1 MAEDPPMVLRLRLLS
16 DQPVEG
22 CEIMPDV
29 FLSNG
34 ASPTFANLD
43 FRWYRCL
50 DKMACTW
57 CGKTPVVLQRLTDGA
72 YFCSTGCFAAA
83 WPGHPA
89 QHSTGL
95 AQRGPRHEGA
105 ENWSSSHGPQEHTTE
120 QKWVEIANTM
130 SYTPAQEDIGHT
142 LKLVRAKW
150 REGGGGR
157 RGWVGVWAD
166 RREGF
171 GGGGAGAVE
180 EEEETAE
187 GAGGR
192 GQGGGGKGGERTAG
206 VGKLVLLRQ
215 PSARPMF
222 AARRRA
228 HHTAPTVRRALQ
240 RR

>member
-1 MAEDPPMVLRLRLLS
+1 MLPELTKDRKIGILGTWRDFDSKWPAS
-16 DQPVEG
+16 
-22 CEIMPDV
+22 I
-29 FLSNG
+29 
-34 ASPTFANLD
+34 ASPGSIF
-43 FRWYRCL
+43 
-50 DKMACTW
+50 
-57 CGKTPVVLQRLTDGA
+57 
-72 YFCSTGCFAAA
+72 S
-83 WPGHPA
+83 
-89 QHSTGL
+89 
-95 AQRGPRHEGA
+95 
-105 ENWSSSHGPQEHTTE
+105 

-150 REGGGGR
+150 REGGGGG

-171 GGGGAGAVE
+171 GGGGAGAVDE
-180 EEEETAE
+180 RGGDGGGGRGE

-192 GQGGGGKGGERTAG
+192 WQGGERTAG

>member
-1 MAEDPPMVLRLRLLS
+1 MAMDTEPPVVLRLRLLS

-34 ASPTFANLD
+34 ASPTYSNLD

-72 YFCSTGCFAAA
+72 YFCSMGCFAAA

-89 QHSTGL
+89 QHSVGL
-95 AQRGPRHEGA
+95 AQRGPRHEGQ
-105 ENWSSSHGPQEHTTE
+105 ENWSSSHGPQEHTSE

-142 LKLVRAKW
+142 LKLVRA
-150 REGGGGR
+150 REREETVWGGGGR
-157 RGWVGVWAD
+157 G
-166 RREGF
+166 
-171 GGGGAGAVE
+171 
-180 EEEETAE
+180 
-187 GAGGR
+187 
-192 GQGGGGKGGERTAG
+192 
-206 VGKLVLLRQ
+206 
-215 PSARPMF
+215 
-222 AARRRA
+222 
-228 HHTAPTVRRALQ
+228 
-240 RR
+240 

>member
-105 ENWSSSHGPQEHTTE
+105 ENWSFFLFLLDLFCRPLRL
-120 QKWVEIANTM
+120 
-130 SYTPAQEDIGHT
+130 Y
-142 LKLVRAKW
+142 LFFFL
-150 REGGGGR
+150 
-157 RGWVGVWAD
+157 
-166 RREGF
+166 
-171 GGGGAGAVE
+171 
-180 EEEETAE
+180 
-187 GAGGR
+187 
-192 GQGGGGKGGERTAG
+192 
-206 VGKLVLLRQ
+206 LVL
-215 PSARPMF
+215 PVKH
-222 AARRRA
+222 A
-228 HHTAPTVRRALQ
+228 H
-240 RR
+240 